1 MGEEKKGSE
10 RFTLKQRKE
19 VKYTFDDHDV
29 GQMLSELF
37 TVRVIE
43 LPELK
48 GHAEVNNNMTPIIFR
63 YHRILSHLT
72 KDCYVLKDMIDH
84 VSHRNCLN
92 KKKRKKKCL
101 LD

>member
-48 GHAEVNNNMTPIIFR
+48 GHAEVNNNMTPIIFGT
-63 YHRILSHLT
+63 IVFS
-72 KDCYVLKDMIDH
+72 VI
-84 VSHRNCLN
+84 
-92 KKKRKKKCL
+92 
-101 LD
+101 